1 MTNPSPAPYV
11 APIAYSERVEL
22 LPLVLTSGWA
32 SGINAYAVI
41 TMLGL
46 LGRYGGLDQVPE
58 SLQNPAVLIIAGGLF
73 LVEFVTDKI
82 PYVDTA
88 WDTISTFIRPTLAA
102 MLGYLFAGQADTLGE
117 AADQWWYAFLGGGA
131 ALASHLVKMGI
142 RLGVNASPEPVTNVT
157 VSLGEDITVVAI
169 ITLVLYHPWL
179 ALAIA
184 VLLFAI
190 GITSLFVLFRL
201 VRRGWRRWRN
211 RGTSAP
217 PSSEGTYV

>member
-1 MTNPSPAPYV
+1 MDAVP
-11 APIAYSERVEL
+11 L
-22 LPLVLTSGWA
+22 LLSTGWA
-32 SGINAYAVI
+32 AGVNAYMTVFL
-41 TMLGL
+41 LGL
-46 LGRYGGLDQVPE
+46 FGRLGLGDVPDGLEDTWVMV
-58 SLQNPAVLIIAGGLF
+58 AAGGLYA
-73 LVEFVTDKI
+73 VEFVTDKI

-157 VSLGEDITVVAI
+157 VSLGEDITVVTI

-190 GITSLFVLFRL
+190 GITSVFVLFRL

>member
-11 APIAYSERVEL
+11 SPIAYSERVEL

-46 LGRYGGLDQVPE
+46 LGRYGGLDQVPD

-88 WDTISTFIRPTLAA
+88 WDTISTFIRPSR
-102 MLGYLFAGQADTLGE
+102 MSC
-117 AADQWWYAFLGGGA
+117 
-131 ALASHLVKMGI
+131 ASIVVPSPQRTK
-142 RLGVNASPEPVTNVT
+142 NASF
-157 VSLGEDITVVAI
+157 GVA
-169 ITLVLYHPWL
+169 P
-179 ALAIA
+179 A
-184 VLLFAI
+184 
-190 GITSLFVLFRL
+190 
-201 VRRGWRRWRN
+201 
-211 RGTSAP
+211 SAP
-217 PSSEGTYV
+217 SRHFCVR